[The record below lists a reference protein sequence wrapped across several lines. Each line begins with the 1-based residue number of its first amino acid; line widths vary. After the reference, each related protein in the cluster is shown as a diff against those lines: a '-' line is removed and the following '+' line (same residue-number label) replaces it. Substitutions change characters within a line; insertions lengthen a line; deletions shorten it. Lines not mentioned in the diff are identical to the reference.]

1 MEKEV
6 KKVMFV
12 GIDVGKRKHE
22 ACFVESNG
30 RVVRY
35 MPFNNRIQGFK
46 RFFSLIEQMRKDEV
60 SITIALE
67 ATGHYFLNL
76 YSFLRGHG
84 IDVTVVN
91 PIQTDSFRNV
101 FIRKTKSD
109 RRDSFVIAEL
119 ARLGRARK
127 SNIDNEG
134 SKISNLKMLTR
145 FRADYAHKAS
155 NMKKKLSSDVLRVF
169 PEFFDVFKGFNTR
182 TSLMILRNYPTPR
195 KLLKEDRTI
204 LYTLVKNWSKGRI
217 GEKVVDEL
225 ISLAEDSV
233 GSPIDIDAIEVEIPF
248 IVDEIFFLEDKV
260 KEVESYIEEQS
271 LEIEE
276 VELLKTIPG
285 ISTVSAASIV
295 GEIANIDRFDSVK
308 KLRAYAGFDPSLKE
322 SGDSVTG
329 RSTISKRGSPY
340 LRRALYYAANVS
352 RRFSPTFK
360 EYYKRKLI
368 QHPNRERYAI
378 VSVANKLI
386 TVIYYMLKSKKP
398 FDPLYELNLKR
409 NPFEKTP
416 VTQNLEE
423 RSADDIFH

>member
-127 SNIDNEG
+127 SNIDDEG

-155 NMKKKLSSDVLRVF
+155 NMKKKLSSLVDRVF